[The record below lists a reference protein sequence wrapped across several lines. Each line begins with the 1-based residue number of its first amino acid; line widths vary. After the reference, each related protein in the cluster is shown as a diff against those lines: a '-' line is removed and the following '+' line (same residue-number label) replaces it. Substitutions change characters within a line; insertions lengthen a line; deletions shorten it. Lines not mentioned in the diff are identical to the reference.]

1 MENASKAL
9 IIAGAILI
17 SIVLIAVGVL
27 VVNNMN
33 EPVDEAIAQ
42 MSDQAKR
49 IFNSKFE
56 GFAGD
61 KRLPGD
67 ARALISAIIASNA
80 SETQPHKV
88 LVQSDLV
95 TDIAGDKASADESKI
110 SPLYN
115 KIVNGATYNID
126 VYYTDGVVDIIS
138 INKNPWDE

>member
-56 GFAGD
+56 SYAGD
-61 KRLPGD
+61 KQIPGNVK
-67 ARALISAIIASNA
+67 ALISAVIASNA
-80 SETQPHKV
+80 LETQPHDVTVKST
-88 LVQSDLV
+88 LVEELKTGSNKED
-95 TDIAGDKASADESKI
+95 DISK
-110 SPLYN
+110 LYN
-115 KIVNGATYNID
+115 LITTGKIYKVELK
-126 VYYTDGVVDIIS
+126 YTSGVVSTIT
-138 INKNPWDE
+138 INEN